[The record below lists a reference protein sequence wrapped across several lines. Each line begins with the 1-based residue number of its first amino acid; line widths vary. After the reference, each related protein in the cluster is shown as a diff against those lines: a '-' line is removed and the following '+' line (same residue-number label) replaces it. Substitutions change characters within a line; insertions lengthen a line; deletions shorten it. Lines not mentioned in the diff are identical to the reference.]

1 MLDRLFGSFMH
12 NAGAAIGNAI
22 GESVGDVIE
31 GVTTQATRGITN
43 EMAAKNQARQN
54 ELNAANQAQQAQLRA
69 QNQMQEKELQ
79 LQNQAKEAY
88 IKRQIQQADVDHELA
103 VKEQKMISDLPAKC
117 PHCSAPTSKSLTCE
131 FCGCK
136 IVE

>member
-1 MLDRLFGSFMH
+1 MFDRLFGTIMH
-12 NAGAAIGNAI
+12 NAGNAIGNAI

-31 GVTTQATRGITN
+31 GVTNQAAQGITN

-54 ELNAANQAQQAQLRA
+54 ELNAANQAQQQQLQAQVQA
-69 QNQMQEKELQ
+69 QQTQLQM
-79 LQNQAKEAY
+79 QNQA
-88 IKRQIQQADVDHELA
+88 QADAMQREIDQANVNHELA
-103 VKEQKMISDLPAKC
+103 IKEQRMISELPSHC
-117 PHCSAPTSKSLTCE
+117 PHCNAPTAKSINCE

>member
-1 MLDRLFGSFMH
+1 MLDRLFGSIMH
-12 NAGAAIGNAI
+12 NAGNAIGNAI

-31 GVTTQATRGITN
+31 NVTGQAAQGITN

-54 ELNAANQAQQAQLRA
+54 ELNAANQAQQAQLQA
-69 QNQMQEKELQ
+69 QNQMQATQ
-79 LQNQAKEAY
+79 LRMENQAREAAMQRE
-88 IKRQIQQADVDHELA
+88 INQANVNHELA
-103 VKEQKMISDLPAKC
+103 MKEQRMISELPAKC
-117 PHCSAPTSKSLTCE
+117 PHCNAPTGKTLNCE

>member
-1 MLDRLFGSFMH
+1 MLDRLFGSIVH
-12 NAGAAIGNAI
+12 NAGNAIGNAI

-31 GVTTQATRGITN
+31 GVTNQAAQGLTN

-54 ELNAANQAQQAQLRA
+54 ELQA
-69 QNQMQEKELQ
+69 QNQMQQKELQ

-88 IKRQIQQADVDHELA
+88 IKRQIEQVNVDHELA
-103 VKEQKMISDLPAKC
+103 IKEQRMISELPSHC
-117 PHCSAPTSKSLTCE
+117 PHCNAPTAKSINCE